1 MTKFRKIALLV
12 YASACSPWLY
22 FSPTVQHAPLVAR
35 MLVCKT
41 CRQRYR
47 VRYRCRSRTR
57 PRNPVLIRDVDN
69 AVRQTVQ
76 GFSECGG
83 SGSTCGGPLYLVPI
97 GKLLVLETLTTSM
110 QVPTGGKALVTL
122 TINDPAVFKT
132 ELFFLTLES
141 QGTFTGNSGSPAD
154 FFTGTHLVRIYAGP
168 GSTVSFNS
176 QTNVSNSTA
185 VIDSTVSIS
194 GYLVNCGSGSG
205 CPLP

>member
-12 YASACSPWLY
+12 LCLSLLAMAVFLTDSPARATGRAHVGVQNM
-22 FSPTVQHAPLVAR
+22 SPALPSSIPVSVTNPA
-35 MLVCKT
+35 
-41 CRQRYR
+41 
-47 VRYRCRSRTR
+47 
-57 PRNPVLIRDVDN
+57 RNPVLVRDVDN

-83 SGSTCGGPLYLVPI
+83 SGSTCGVPLYLVPS

-141 QGTFTGNSGSPAD
+141 QGTFTGSSSSPAD